1 MAATLSP
8 FFDPKT
14 LPDGVAA
21 VFTAA
26 RASGHSITFRS
37 DAHGLSVQGVSD
49 SVRVDTRREFQQIE
63 VLDSG
68 ARVRVQPGATVR
80 QTNTRPIRH
89 GRELGPD
96 PASTR

>member
-1 MAATLSP
+1 MAAILSP

-21 VFTAA
+21 AFTTA

-37 DAHGLSVQGVSD
+37 DAHSLSVQGVSD

-68 ARVRVQPGATVR
+68 ARVRVQPGVTVR

-89 GRELGPD
+89 GRKRAPD